1 MKIASVT
8 VVRNE
13 CDIIEEFVRYNL
25 NFFDEMH
32 IVNHLSTDST
42 LNILLKLKN
51 SSSDIATIRIY
62 DKRIEAT
69 SYDER
74 LQVA

>member
-32 IVNHLSTDST
+32 IINHLSTDST
-42 LNILLKLKN
+42 LNI
-51 SSSDIATIRIY
+51 
-62 DKRIEAT
+62 
-69 SYDER
+69 
-74 LQVA
+74 